1 MNPITKPQNKAIGIF
16 DSGIGGLTVAAE
28 IFRRLPNENVVYF
41 GDTGRYPYG
50 PRSPR
55 IIKKFSSQNVN
66 FLLKQNVK
74 FIVVACN
81 TASAMALGYIKKI
94 CNIPIIGVIQPGA
107 AAAAR
112 KTTTKRIGVIGTQG
126 TIESS
131 SYQKALKS
139 VNTTFKIYAKACP
152 LFVALAEE
160 GYVSKPASR
169 MIAADYLREM
179 KRKKIDTL
187 VLGCTHYP
195 LLKRTIKQVM
205 GAGVELIDSAEE
217 TTSALVASL
226 SKLGLL
232 NEGRRTGKKKFYV
245 SDSPEK
251 FRKIGERFL
260 RRRIG
265 KVELVDINAY

>member
-1 MNPITKPQNKAIGIF
+1 MNPKTKPQNKAIGIF

-28 IFRRLPNENVVYF
+28 IFRRLPNENVIYF

-50 PRSPR
+50 PRSAA
-55 IIKKFSSQNVN
+55 IIKRFSRQDVN
-66 FLLKQNVK
+66 FLLEQNVK
-74 FIVVACN
+74 FVVVACN
-81 TASAMALGYIKKI
+81 TASAMALDYIKKI

-107 AAAAR
+107 IAAAK
-112 KTTTKRIGVIGTQG
+112 KTESKRIGVIGTQG

-131 SYQKALKS
+131 SYQRALRALNS
-139 VNTTFKIYAKACP
+139 TFKIYSKACP

-160 GYVSKPASR
+160 GYVNKPAAR
-169 MIAADYLREM
+169 MIATDYLKEM
-179 KRKKIDTL
+179 KRRKIDTL

-195 LLKRTIKQVM
+195 LLKRTIRQVM
-205 GAGVELIDSAEE
+205 GTAVELIDSAEE
-217 TTSALVASL
+217 TTRALKAAL
-226 SKLGLL
+226 LKLGLL
-232 NEGRRTGKKKFYV
+232 NEGRRTGKKRFYV

-251 FRKIGERFL
+251 FKKIGERFL

>member
-1 MNPITKPQNKAIGIF
+1 
-16 DSGIGGLTVAAE
+16 
-28 IFRRLPNENVVYF
+28 LPNENVVYF

-50 PRSPR
+50 PRSSA
-55 IIKKFSSQNVN
+55 IIRKFSRQNTN
-66 FLLKQNVK
+66 FLLEQNVK

-94 CNIPIIGVIQPGA
+94 SAVPIIGVILPGA
-107 AAAAR
+107 AAAAG
-112 KTTTKRIGVIGTQG
+112 KTKTKRIGVIGTQG

-131 SYQKALKS
+131 SYQRALKS
-139 VNTTFKIYAKACP
+139 LNSTFKIYSKACP

-160 GYVSKPASR
+160 GYVNKPAAR
-169 MIAADYLREM
+169 MIATDYLREM
-179 KRKKIDTL
+179 KRRKIDTL

-195 LLKRTIKQVM
+195 LLKKTIKHVM

-217 TTSALVASL
+217 TTRALKAAL
-226 SKLGLL
+226 LKLGLL
-232 NEGRRTGKKKFYV
+232 NEGRRAGKKRFYV

-251 FRKIGERFL
+251 FKKIGERFL
-260 RRRIG
+260 KRRIG

>member
-1 MNPITKPQNKAIGIF
+1 MNPITAPQNKAIGIF

-55 IIKKFSSQNVN
+55 IIKRFSRQNVN

-94 CNIPIIGVIQPGA
+94 SSVPIIGVIQPGA

-112 KTTTKRIGVIGTQG
+112 KTTTRRIGVIGTQG

-131 SYQKALKS
+131 SYQRALRS
-139 VNTTFKIYAKACP
+139 LNSTFRIYARACP

-160 GYVSKPASR
+160 GYVNKPAAR

-179 KRKKIDTL
+179 KRRKIDTL

-205 GAGVELIDSAEE
+205 GTGVELIDSAEE
-217 TTSALVASL
+217 TTSALKTSL

-232 NEGRRTGKKKFYV
+232 NEGRRAGKKKFYV

-251 FRKIGERFL
+251 FKKIGERFL